1 MPPQEGGQD
10 QTGIG
15 ADGGGEESV
24 DVGENGG
31 LLCDSG
37 PKQAR
42 PASRSERRIARVR
55 GDSVAILV
63 RLFEPISL
71 LFPKG
76 TRMPSLLATV
86 PSPNCIICD
95 GPASPPSRTGWL
107 HAPDRQALFACCGI
121 CSDCDDSELEAKIV
135 AKISGEPTVPAIA
148 AE

>member
-1 MPPQEGGQD
+1 M
-10 QTGIG
+10 T
-15 ADGGGEESV
+15 
-24 DVGENGG
+24 
-31 LLCDSG
+31 
-37 PKQAR
+37 
-42 PASRSERRIARVR
+42 
-55 GDSVAILV
+55 VAAPSPILV